1 MIGAIAVEG
10 SRCAGRVGERYIGV
24 RSEQIRGVPGQA
36 RRVVFRSPVKDM
48 QRHVVTGAPSHQFG
62 AGRAIDMDLPGYRRE
77 GFEIILSIDW
87 HPWEPV
93 AAMDMTGGASAQGAA
108 AVIQGNLRDRPKD
121 VLANRLEPSAVAKLN
136 TRSVVATNRRAK
148 PIRSAS

>member
-1 MIGAIAVEG
+1 VIGALAVEG

-24 RSEQIRGVPGQA
+24 RSEQICGVPGQA

-77 GFEIILSIDW
+77 GYEIILSIDW

-93 AAMDMTGGASAQGAA
+93 AAMDTTGRASAQRAA
-108 AVIQGNLRDRPKD
+108 AVIQG
-121 VLANRLEPSAVAKLN
+121 RLIQEPERSGA
-136 TRSVVATNRRAK
+136 TRKS
-148 PIRSAS
+148 P